1 MGTQVSG
8 SSDVWVKKDH
18 TAEHIAASFPKVA
31 EKWGISRKVVAM
43 VTDNAA
49 ILVVSEAIKAE
60 TQIHQL
66 RKSCRDI
73 VSFFHFSIKASEK
86 LKEIQLQLGISENK
100 LIQEVETRWNS
111 TYYMLERITEQHQAI
126 TTAFCLSG
134 CNAMCL
140 SSSDVSLLKAAMA
153 VLKPFEATTKE
164 ISADKHVSISKVIP
178 LAKSL
183 QRLTGAITEK
193 DTPLVSNLSY
203 QMRHRFTNIESACML
218 AMSTFLDPQM
228 KKLAFSDS
236 AAMRQAE
243 QWVVQEMSGHV
254 QTNDS
259 NEDRQPSN
267 TTEAAGLWDLFDSV
281 VKQSTS
287 QRTSTSNA
295 TLEAGK
301 YFEEPVLARL
311 QDPLL

>member
-1 MGTQVSG
+1 
-8 SSDVWVKKDH
+8 
-18 TAEHIAASFPKVA
+18 
-31 EKWGISRKVVAM
+31 
-43 VTDNAA
+43 
-49 ILVVSEAIKAE
+49 
-60 TQIHQL
+60 
-66 RKSCRDI
+66 
-73 VSFFHFSIKASEK
+73 
-86 LKEIQLQLGISENK
+86 
-100 LIQEVETRWNS
+100 
-111 TYYMLERITEQHQAI
+111 
-126 TTAFCLSG
+126 
-134 CNAMCL
+134 
-140 SSSDVSLLKAAMA
+140 MA

-193 DTPLVSNLSY
+193 DTPLVSNPSY
-203 QMRHRFTNIESACML
+203 KMRRRFTNIESARML
-218 AMSTFLDPQM
+218 AMSTLLDPRM

-236 AAMRQAE
+236 AAVRQAE

-281 VKQSTS
+281 AKQSTS

-295 TLEAGK
+295 TLEARK

-311 QDPLL
+311 QDPLLWWKENERYYELIAKIAKKYLCIPSTSVPAERVFSKAGELVSMRRNRLKPKNVDMFLLLNKII

>member
-1 MGTQVSG
+1 MS
-8 SSDVWVKKDH
+8 
-18 TAEHIAASFPKVA
+18 
-31 EKWGISRKVVAM
+31 
-43 VTDNAA
+43 
-49 ILVVSEAIKAE
+49 
-60 TQIHQL
+60 
-66 RKSCRDI
+66 
-73 VSFFHFSIKASEK
+73 
-86 LKEIQLQLGISENK
+86 
-100 LIQEVETRWNS
+100 
-111 TYYMLERITEQHQAI
+111 
-126 TTAFCLSG
+126 
-134 CNAMCL
+134 
-140 SSSDVSLLKAAMA
+140 
-153 VLKPFEATTKE
+153 PF
-164 ISADKHVSISKVIP
+164 VSIFKVIP
-178 LAKSL
+178 PANSR
-183 QRLTGAITEK
+183 QCLTGAITEK

-236 AAMRQAE
+236 PAMRQAE

-281 VKQSTS
+281 VQQSTS

-295 TLEAGK
+295 TLEARK

-311 QDPLL
+311 QDPSLWWKENERYYELIAKIAKKYLCIPGTSVPAKRVFSKVGELVSMRRNQLKPKIVNISLFLNKNI